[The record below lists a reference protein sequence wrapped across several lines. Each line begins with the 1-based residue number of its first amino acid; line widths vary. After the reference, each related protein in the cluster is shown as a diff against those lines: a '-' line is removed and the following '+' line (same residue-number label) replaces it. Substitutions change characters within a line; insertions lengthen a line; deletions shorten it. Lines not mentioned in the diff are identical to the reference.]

1 MVEHLRASK
10 KAKHR
15 SSLVSR
21 RNTFATP
28 DSRNKP
34 ATLLSTL
41 VETFL
46 ISQESDRATGA
57 SQVTQLPK
65 ATKIRIEEELER

>member
-1 MVEHLRASK
+1 MVEKLRASK
-10 KAKHR
+10 KTKHR
-15 SSLVSR
+15 STLATR
-21 RNTFATP
+21 RNTVVTP
-28 DSRNKP
+28 DSMKKP

-65 ATKIRIEEELER
+65 ATKVRIEEELER